1 MNATTIEGTIA
12 QSTREKI
19 ADKIS
24 ITSRSG
30 SGTSKSG
37 TFYLDV
43 IQSAKTF
50 TGDIEIY
57 RTHSFTYS
65 VSINNHFTNG
75 ETHCYRKWVMYYFR
89 QNKNKTWKKHWSYIT
104 VDSTLMDTIIGA
116 EKRIELENIITNELL
131 TELQNAVVA
140 INNAVEKENK

>member
-30 SGTSKSG
+30 SGISKSG
-37 TFYLDV
+37 SFNLDV

-57 RTHSFTYS
+57 RTHHFTYS

-75 ETHCYRKWVMYYFR
+75 ETHCYRKWVMYYYR
-89 QNKNKTWKKHWSYIT
+89 QNKNKTWAKQWSYIT
-104 VDSTLMDTIIGA
+104 VDSTLMDSIIGS
-116 EKRIELENIITNELL
+116 EKRIEIETTITDELL
-131 TELQNAVVA
+131 FDLRSAIGA
-140 INNAVEKENK
+140 INNAVKENK

>member
-24 ITSRSG
+24 ITSRVG

-37 TFYLDV
+37 SFDLDV

-57 RTHSFTYS
+57 RTHHFTYS
-65 VSINNHFTNG
+65 VSVNRHYSTDDVY
-75 ETHCYRKWVMYYFR
+75 CSRRWVMYYFR
-89 QNKNKTWKKHWSYIT
+89 QNKNKTWAKQWSYIT

-116 EKRIELENIITNELL
+116 EKRIEIENTITDELL
-131 TELQNAVVA
+131 FDLRSAIGA
-140 INNAVEKENK
+140 INNAVKENK